1 MILSTKKGRKMKI
14 LILYDSIGGNTEKIA
29 KRIYDTL
36 KATTDEIDFMNFTS
50 EIDTDF
56 FEYNLIFLGSP
67 VIDWL
72 PTKRMMEFVKKKL
85 QFYSKQGKIQPSSP
99 LIPGKYGI
107 CFCTYAGPHIGK
119 NEALPMTMWL
129 RSFLEHLG
137 YAVLD
142 QWHIVGQFHK
152 ETDMNTQG
160 RLGNILG
167 RPNDRDLLE
176 VENRTKGAVR
186 ALEGLMKG

>member
-1 MILSTKKGRKMKI
+1 MKS
-14 LILYDSIGGNTEKIA
+14 LILYDSIGGNTEKVA
-29 KRIYDTL
+29 KCIYDTL
-36 KATTDEIDFMNFTS
+36 KGSTNKIDFMKFS
-50 EIDTDF
+50 SDIDVDL
-56 FEYNLIFLGSP
+56 FEYDLVFLGSP

-85 QFYSKQGKIQPSSP
+85 KFYSGQGKIKPSSP
-99 LIPGKYGI
+99 IGLRKYGI

-167 RPNDRDLLE
+167 RPNDKDLLE
-176 VENRTKGAVR
+176 VENRTKGVVG
-186 ALEGLMKG
+186 ALEGLLKGENS

>member
-1 MILSTKKGRKMKI
+1 MKS
-14 LILYDSIGGNTEKIA
+14 LILYDSIGGNTEKVA
-29 KRIYDTL
+29 QRIYDTL
-36 KATTDEIDFMNFTS
+36 KGATNEVDFIKFTS
-50 EIDTDF
+50 KTGVDF
-56 FEYNLIFLGSP
+56 FEYDLIFLGSP

-72 PTKRMMEFVKKKL
+72 PTKRMMDYIKKKL
-85 QFYSKQGKIQPSSP
+85 QFYSDQGKIIPSSP
-99 LIPGKYGI
+99 LRSGKYGI

-167 RPNDRDLLE
+167 RPNDKDLLD
-176 VENRTKGAVR
+176 VGNRTKGVVG
-186 ALEGLMKG
+186 ALAGLMAGENS

>member
-1 MILSTKKGRKMKI
+1 MKS
-14 LILYDSIGGNTEKIA
+14 LILYDSIGGNTEKVA

-36 KATTDEIDFMNFTS
+36 KGTTNEINFFKFTS
-50 EIDTDF
+50 DIDVDL
-56 FEYNLIFLGSP
+56 FEYDLIFLGSP

-85 QFYSKQGKIQPSSP
+85 QFYSGQGKIKPSSP
-99 LIPGKYGI
+99 FGSRKYGI

-119 NEALPMTMWL
+119 NEARPMTMWL

-137 YAVLD
+137 YTVLD

-167 RPNDRDLLE
+167 RPNDNDLLD
-176 VENRTKGAVR
+176 VENRTKGVVR
-186 ALEGLMKG
+186 ALEGLMKTEI

>member
-1 MILSTKKGRKMKI
+1 
-14 LILYDSIGGNTEKIA
+14 
-29 KRIYDTL
+29 
-36 KATTDEIDFMNFTS
+36 
-50 EIDTDF
+50 
-56 FEYNLIFLGSP
+56 LGSP

-72 PTKRMMEFVKKKL
+72 PTKRMMDFLKKKL
-85 QFYSKQGKIQPSSP
+85 QSYSDHGKIVPSSP

-129 RSFLEHLG
+129 SSFLEHLG

-167 RPNDRDLLE
+167 RPNDEDLIN
-176 VENRTKGAVR
+176 VVNRTKGIIG
-186 ALEGLMKG
+186 ALSEFMDDEKS

>member
-1 MILSTKKGRKMKI
+1 MNS
-14 LILYDSIGGNTEKIA
+14 LILYDSMGGNTEKVA
-29 KRIYDTL
+29 HRIYDTTKGAVSKVNLL
-36 KATTDEIDFMNFTS
+36 KVTPETDV
-50 EIDTDF
+50 DF
-56 FEYNLIFLGSP
+56 FEYDLVFLGSP

-72 PTKRMMEFVKKKL
+72 PTKKMMDCVKKKL
-85 QFYSKQGKIQPSSP
+85 QFYASQGKIMPSSP

-119 NEALPMTMWL
+119 NEAIPMTMWL

-142 QWHIVGQFHK
+142 QWHVVGQFHK
-152 ETDMNTQG
+152 ETDMNTRG

-167 RPNDRDLLE
+167 RPNDQDLLN
-176 VENRTKGAVR
+176 VENRVKGIIE
-186 ALEGLMKG
+186 ALGGVENG

>member
-1 MILSTKKGRKMKI
+1 MKS
-14 LILYDSIGGNTEKIA
+14 LILYDSIGGNTEKVA

-36 KATTDEIDFMNFTS
+36 KDATNEVDFIKFSS
-50 EIDTDF
+50 EVDVDF
-56 FEYNLIFLGSP
+56 FEYDLILLGSP

-85 QFYSKQGKIQPSSP
+85 QFYSNQGKIIPSSP
-99 LIPGKYGI
+99 LRSGKYGI

-119 NEALPMTMWL
+119 NEAFPMTMWL

-152 ETDMNTQG
+152 ETDMNTHG

-167 RPNDRDLLE
+167 RPNDMDLLD
-176 VENRTKGAVR
+176 VENQTKGVVG
-186 ALEGLMKG
+186 ALTRLMADDNR

>member
-1 MILSTKKGRKMKI
+1 MKS
-14 LILYDSIGGNTEKIA
+14 LILYDSIGGNTEKVA
-29 KRIYDTL
+29 QRIFDTL
-36 KATTDEIDFMNFTS
+36 KGATNEVDFIKFTS
-50 EIDTDF
+50 KIGVDF
-56 FEYNLIFLGSP
+56 FEYDLIFLGSP

-72 PTKRMMEFVKKKL
+72 PTKRMMDYIKKKL
-85 QFYSKQGKIQPSSP
+85 QFYSDQGKIIPSSP
-99 LIPGKYGI
+99 LRSGKYGI

-129 RSFLEHLG
+129 RSFLGHLG

-167 RPNDRDLLE
+167 RPNDKDILD
-176 VENRTKGAVR
+176 VGNRTKGVVG
-186 ALEGLMKG
+186 ALAGLMAGENS